1 MSIEDYKLEKQI
13 GSGSFGDVYRGIEIK
28 TGMKVAIKR
37 IRKKILYENGE
48 YLLKAFHREIN
59 IMEKCA
65 CENSIKFIKYIPS
78 QNNLNIIMELCDT
91 DLLCYLYERPKP
103 FSTEEIRDSFAQ
115 YNNTFRKMNQNNN
128 LHRDLKLGNILI
140 TLMMNPK
147 LVSLKN

>member
-1 MSIEDYKLEKQI
+1 
-13 GSGSFGDVYRGIEIK
+13 
-28 TGMKVAIKR
+28 
-37 IRKKILYENGE
+37 
-48 YLLKAFHREIN
+48 
-59 IMEKCA
+59 
-65 CENSIKFIKYIPS
+65 
-78 QNNLNIIMELCDT
+78 MELCDT
-91 DLLCYLYERPKP
+91 DLLCYLYESPKP